1 LNTTEV
7 SGAIVLEN
15 SRPLQT
21 PKELVARLK
30 LQATSE
36 TIEPFNAERAR
47 ITNDR
52 GLKVDS
58 DHDMLPLERDQHLL
72 TSPIKG
78 FVVSTS
84 TPPSPSET
92 SKPDSPSLETRQ
104 NRKKV

>member
-7 SGAIVLEN
+7 SGATVLEN

-30 LQATSE
+30 LQATTE
-36 TIEPFNAERAR
+36 TIEPLDAERAR

-52 GLKVDS
+52 RLKVDS

-72 TSPIKG
+72 TSLIKG
-78 FVVSTS
+78 FAVSTS
-84 TPPSPSET
+84 TSPPPSET
-92 SKPDSPSLETRQ
+92 SKPDPPSLETRQ